1 MTFFFFSVKGVNPRI
16 QVLCDSKLS
25 QDLSETVQSHEA
37 WVQPNHHSQFQLG
50 RRNIDPESIV
60 LSQKTGCSLSSAR
73 KGNFIV
79 LLLEMTEAY
88 INTASESPALPS
100 ARNRNRLPQH
110 LGRSGSMYP
119 KFRTGKYQT
128 QCCSVL
134 EGRALLTLVPRQ
146 GTAGRNDSTSLL
158 SRMISFQE
166 GKMTS

>member
-1 MTFFFFSVKGVNPRI
+1 MRLSQWDTMLKYFDFFFFFSVKGVNPRI

-37 WVQPNHHSQFQLG
+37 WVQSNHHSQFQLG

-110 LGRSGSMYP
+110 LGRSGRCTQNSGQANP
-119 KFRTGKYQT
+119 KHNAA
-128 QCCSVL
+128 QCWREELYSPLYHSRGLL
-134 EGRALLTLVPRQ
+134 E
-146 GTAGRNDSTSLL
+146 
-158 SRMISFQE
+158 
-166 GKMTS
+166 